1 MRWKHHPSLV
11 FEPICGAQ
19 WRMCSGYVG
28 CLSGLCASRSS
39 HLQRSA
45 VLDSPDFPF
54 ASQRRYLAG
63 I

>member
-1 MRWKHHPSLV
+1 MGWKHRASLV
-11 FEPICGAQ
+11 FELICGAQ

-28 CLSGLCASRSS
+28 HLSGLCASCSS
-39 HLQRSA
+39 HLRRSA

-54 ASQRRYLAG
+54 APQRCYLAG